1 METTSNPG
9 KTTAIIA
16 YLTIIGW
23 IIAFIMNN
31 KENNTFA
38 SFHIRQ
44 ALGLMLTYFAVSILI
59 SLTGIWMLSVLY
71 LVVFIF
77 VILGIIA
84 AVQEEEK
91 TVPVLGDYFQDWFKS
106 IG

>member
-1 METTSNPG
+1 METTSSQG

-31 KENNTFA
+31 KDNNAFA

-59 SLTGIWMLSVLY
+59 SITGIWMLSVLY
-71 LVVFIF
+71 LVVFVF
-77 VILGIIA
+77 VILGIVA
-84 AVQEEEK
+84 AAQEEE
-91 TVPVLGDYFQDWFKS
+91 VRRPRRRRAR
-106 IG
+106 